1 MLLFIMEQRYR
12 PRTKIHGNNKLIT
25 FLTFS
30 FFLSFLVV
38 IPQVRDL
45 DLAFAISANAALDSD
60 ENFQKM
66 KDIIDWVITKYG
78 VGKIQFGVVVFG
90 NTPTVKVSFTQP
102 LNDEQL
108 KNIIQNTTIN
118 REGSNLESALHEVR
132 ILFELSP
139 RPDAKRVLVLVTD
152 KQSDSNLEDVKDSA
166 EDLWRS
172 RIKVIP
178 VAFGRK
184 ADPDEI
190 EETTSEKDNLI
201 DVPNTDN
208 PDAVAEEIMEKV
220 LEGQ

>member
-1 MLLFIMEQRYR
+1 M
-12 PRTKIHGNNKLIT
+12 
-25 FLTFS
+25 
-30 FFLSFLVV
+30 
-38 IPQVRDL
+38 
-45 DLAFAISANAALDSD
+45 AFAISANAALDSD

-90 NTPTVKVSFTQP
+90 NTPTVVVSFTQP
-102 LNDEQL
+102 VNDEQL

-118 REGSNLESALHEVR
+118 REGSNLESALGEVR
-132 ILFELSP
+132 NLFQLSP

-152 KQSDSNLEDVKDSA
+152 EQSDSSLEDVKDSA
-166 EDLWRS
+166 EGLWRS
-172 RIKVIP
+172 RIKIIP
-178 VAFGRK
+178 VAFGRE

-190 EETTSEKDNLI
+190 KVTTSEKDNLI

-220 LEGQ
+220 LEG